1 MQNQHVLCPPIPYEF
16 NTEKNFLYDLIYNPE
31 ETEFLKRGKQR
42 GALVK
47 NGLEMLHL
55 QAEKAWQIWQ
65 GIA

>member
-1 MQNQHVLCPPIPYEF
+1 MVVAQYGPNGFPE
-16 NTEKNFLYDLIYNPE
+16 PE